1 MEYNTIIT
9 ITALSLCVLLFIRS
23 IFTRKSV
30 KEQQNSLEAL
40 QNTLQIMKENEKREL
55 EFQNDLKSA
64 EVSTELQKTRS
75 AYSNKKDK
83 LQAPE
88 RYGYAQA
95 MFQSGMTTD
104 NIASSLGM
112 SGYETN
118 QLLKLAK
125 LRVSA
130 N

>member
-9 ITALSLCVLLFIRS
+9 ITALSLCVLLFVRS

-95 MFQSGMTTD
+95 MFQSGMTTEK
-104 NIASSLGM
+104 IASSLGM